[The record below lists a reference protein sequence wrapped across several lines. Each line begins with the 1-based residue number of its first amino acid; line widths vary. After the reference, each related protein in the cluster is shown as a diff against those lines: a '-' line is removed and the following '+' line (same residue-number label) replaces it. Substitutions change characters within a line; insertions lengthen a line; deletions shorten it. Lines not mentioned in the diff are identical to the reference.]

1 MKILVTGCA
10 GFIGFHLSKK
20 LLQRGDDV
28 IGIDSLNEY
37 YDINLKLNRLKELG
51 VTDTKKGRSL
61 SHKNFQFKTLN
72 LSSKKDL
79 KKLFQ
84 KNSFDA
90 VCNLAAQAGVRYSL
104 SNPESYVESNVTGF
118 LNILECCK
126 DYDVRNLCF
135 ASSSSVYGLNENYPY
150 AVSDNVDHPISIY
163 AVTKKSN
170 ELMAHSYS
178 HLFNIKATGLRFF
191 TVYGPWGRPDM
202 ALFKFTKAAL
212 SGEEIEVFNDGKMVR
227 DFTYI
232 DDIVDGVVSVIDNPA
247 STDINWSP
255 KTPSAS
261 SSSAPYKLYNIGN
274 SQPVELMEFISILE
288 DVLDKQIKKKFL
300 PIQPGDVIKTFA
312 NVDNLEKELN
322 YKPQTSVRQGI
333 LNFVSWYRSYYGK

>member
-1 MKILVTGCA
+1 
-10 GFIGFHLSKK
+10 
-20 LLQRGDDV
+20 
-28 IGIDSLNEY
+28 
-37 YDINLKLNRLKELG
+37 
-51 VTDTKKGRSL
+51 
-61 SHKNFQFKTLN
+61 
-72 LSSKKDL
+72 
-79 KKLFQ
+79 
-84 KNSFDA
+84 
-90 VCNLAAQAGVRYSL
+90 
-104 SNPESYVESNVTGF
+104 
-118 LNILECCK
+118 
-126 DYDVRNLCF
+126 
-135 ASSSSVYGLNENYPY
+135 
-150 AVSDNVDHPISIY
+150 
-163 AVTKKSN
+163 
-170 ELMAHSYS
+170 MAHSYS